1 MNHAGYVGAAYAVFA
16 VVLAWDFFV
25 PRLKL
30 AQVRRAIAQRARRD
44 AAKSTR
50 KDTPPA

>member
-1 MNHAGYVGAAYAVFA
+1 MTHAGYVVAAYVVFA
-16 VVLAWDFFV
+16 VALAWDFIA

-44 AAKSTR
+44 AAKPAR
-50 KDTPPA
+50 KETPQA